1 MHTQVSWRASRRAGK
16 QAGRRTGRRTG
27 GRAGRRVSCL
37 ANARAQ
43 PVLQGASSPRKSPE
57 AVELRC
63 FQFFYYFFNNFP
75 SKRGGAADR
84 MPGQAMN
91 RNSCLAR
98 WVDAPVHTLPMGAC
112 TGAQLDKG
120 TLLCRCGQLCQ
131 LVFRCSTCK
140 FSAARPPRMAIGGA
154 FCPGK
159 ANEKAL
165 C

>member
-1 MHTQVSWRASRRAGK
+1 MQGPGLCCKGPAAPASRRKLWNCG
-16 QAGRRTGRRTG
+16 
-27 GRAGRRVSCL
+27 V
-37 ANARAQ
+37 
-43 PVLQGASSPRKSPE
+43 
-57 AVELRC
+57 
-63 FQFFYYFFNNFP
+63 FDFYYYFFNNFP

-140 FSAARPPRMAIGGA
+140 FSAARPPRIAIGGA